1 MKTLSTEKAESSEK
15 ASANTP
21 QNPPKSTFTMD
32 ERVPSAW
39 ILTAGEEG
47 TVHGRH
53 SVTGRNFEGTMKE
66 FNAALRG

>member
-15 ASANTP
+15 ASVNT
-21 QNPPKSTFTMD
+21 PPKSTFTMD